1 LEGVTPGTKAS
12 RNVGGVCVSVT
23 QPGYRP

>member
-1 LEGVTPGTKAS
+1 LEGVTPGTYAS
-12 RNVGGVCVSVT
+12 RNVGASVSVT